1 MDPRQFAGSSTGH
14 VRRIGSGEVA
24 YWAFIPNPLPPKL
37 TLDTELVNVLDE
49 ATLAL
54 GRLDGIGSQLSNPYL
69 LIRPFTHREAILSS
83 RIEGTQAELTDL
95 LLFQL
100 DTESGP
106 SNAPATASVF
116 LRTGRP
122 RRTRTAGLRQ
132 PLRVACTGAAGVRD
146 RRRLPRVRWR
156 GCVTSAAYLTTAAVE
171 RGSMTAG

>member
-69 LIRPFTHREAILSS
+69 LIRPFTHREAISSS

-106 SNAPATASVF
+106 SNAPAMASVF
-116 LRTGRP
+116 SERD
-122 RRTRTAGLRQ
+122 A
-132 PLRVACTGAAGVRD
+132 RVALA
-146 RRRLPRVRWR
+146 RLAYASRSGSRARWR
-156 GCVTSAAYLTTAAVE
+156 C
-171 RGSMTAG
+171 